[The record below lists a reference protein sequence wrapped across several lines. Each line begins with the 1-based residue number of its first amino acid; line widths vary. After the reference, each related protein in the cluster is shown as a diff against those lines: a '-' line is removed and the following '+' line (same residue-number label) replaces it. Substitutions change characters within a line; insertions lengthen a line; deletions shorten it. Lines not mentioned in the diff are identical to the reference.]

1 MFSSTVRPNYSVTN
15 QEQLTLTRQTNK
27 PSWKNMATVLHIT
40 LLSTRLDRR
49 RNARSV
55 VCLITV
61 CAFPSSILSTFSM
74 THAHK
79 LRCWNTAHWPPVK
92 CGCPDLWMF
101 NHMVG
106 VRVRFM
112 ITVKVLVR
120 ITVIVKC
127 IHMLPGHNA

>member
-1 MFSSTVRPNYSVTN
+1 
-15 QEQLTLTRQTNK
+15 
-27 PSWKNMATVLHIT
+27 
-40 LLSTRLDRR
+40 
-49 RNARSV
+49 
-55 VCLITV
+55 
-61 CAFPSSILSTFSM
+61 
-74 THAHK
+74 
-79 LRCWNTAHWPPVK
+79 
-92 CGCPDLWMF
+92 MF